1 VTDAARTD
9 LATRFAESGSDVIEV
24 DGQEVQ
30 PIVTLDVGPGDILE
44 ITRLT
49 ANRQRPQALR
59 LAVKT
64 GELIVSSTTA
74 SEVALW
80 TTTAPRKARVRIDA
94 SEPTSLDVWNAW
106 RFGGLEHAW
115 IGNAGM
121 VIHSDRGRY
130 TLQCSDGIGPVDFTD
145 LVVTVQIL
153 RP

>member
-1 VTDAARTD
+1 MSEPSDGD
-9 LATRFAESGSDVIEV
+9 LATRFAESGSEVIDV
-24 DGQEVQ
+24 DGQDVRQLLTLTVQ
-30 PIVTLDVGPGDILE
+30 PGDVLE
-44 ITRLT
+44 IARLT

-59 LAVKT
+59 LATHT

-74 SEVALW
+74 AEVALW
-80 TTTAPRKARVRIDA
+80 TTTAPRKARARVDA
-94 SEPTSLDVWNAW
+94 SEPTSLDIWNSW

-121 VIHSDRGRY
+121 VIHSDRDRY

-153 RP
+153 HS